1 MITTDNTDL
10 INLIAAAKE
19 DGAAPAGAMLAQTAN
34 GLMVALDPAQL
45 EALLGGEVA
54 KPEWLRGTET
64 IYVLRGCDKDL
75 RSRNGFQWADVGG
88 ETEARDFRDERSCG
102 AGLHGFLWGV
112 GDYGSCPDYA
122 KEADSRWLVVEARRD
137 ELVDLNDKV
146 KFRRALT
153 TFCGTQIEA
162 ANEMARINRLLGRTE
177 AVMFS
182 TATAGY
188 RGTATAGYSGT
199 ATAGYSG
206 TATAGY
212 SGTATAGDRGTA
224 TAGYRGTATA
234 GYSGTATAG
243 YSGTATAGDSGTAT
257 AGYSGTATAGD
268 SGTATAGDSGT
279 ATAGDRGTATAGD
292 SGTATAGD
300 RGTATAG
307 DRGTATAGYSG
318 TATAG
323 DSGTAT
329 AGDSGTATAGDRGTA
344 TAGYSGTATAG
355 EDGVIVILRWDGVAG
370 RYRRVIGEVGQN
382 GIKANVP
389 YVLDESGKLIEKIAP
404 VVAPP
409 ADAAPFVI
417 DGGQLPSGTKV
428 AA

>member
-19 DGAAPAGAMLAQTAN
+19 DGAAPAGAMLAQTAD
-34 GLMVALDPAQL
+34 GLMVAIDPARL
-45 EALLGGEVA
+45 EMLVGDEVA
-54 KPEWLRGTET
+54 RPDWLRGTET
-64 IYVLRGCDKDL
+64 VFVLRGCDKDL

-88 ETEARDFRDERSCG
+88 ETEARDFRNERACG

-122 KEADSRWLVVEARRD
+122 KGADSRWLVVEARRD
-137 ELVDLNDKV
+137 ELVDLDDKV

-162 ANEMARINRLLGRTE
+162 ANEMARINRLLGRSE

-182 TATAGY
+182 
-188 RGTATAGYSGT
+188 T

-212 SGTATAGDRGTA
+212 SGTATAGDGGTATAGDRGTATAGSGGTATAGDGGTATAGDSGTATAGDSGTA
-224 TAGYRGTATA
+224 TAGYRGTATAGDSGTATAGDRGTATAGSSGTATAGDSGTATAGDSGTATA

-257 AGYSGTATAGD
+257 AGSG
-268 SGTATAGDSGT
+268 
-279 ATAGDRGTATAGD
+279 
-292 SGTATAGD
+292 
-300 RGTATAG
+300 
-307 DRGTATAGYSG
+307 
-318 TATAG
+318 
-323 DSGTAT
+323 
-329 AGDSGTATAGDRGTA
+329 
-344 TAGYSGTATAG
+344 
-355 EDGVIVILRWDGVAG
+355 GVIVILRWDGVAG

-389 YVLDESGKLIEKIAP
+389 YILDESGKLVEKNAP
-404 VVAPP
+404 VAAPP
-409 ADAAPFVI
+409 ADAAPFVV